1 MLIEEMQTR
10 LLDTS
15 SAGCLNVI
23 SSKNDKLLVLWLT
36 LFCLQ
41 SWFSTLKKIPFKNRK
56 EIQT

>member
-1 MLIEEMQTR
+1 MTAAWGREGKGVMLIEEMQTR

-23 SSKNDKLLVLWLT
+23 SSKNVKLLVVWLT

-41 SWFSTLKKIPFKNRK
+41 SWFST
-56 EIQT
+56 